1 MKKLSNLFMMA
12 LSLFAF
18 ASCEGTT
25 NNDPEAKPTVE
36 ISGVKS
42 TETSVEF
49 TITTTNA
56 DRFEYSVA
64 LASETP
70 SYTEVKG
77 EATKTITVEGLTTGA
92 EYAIV
97 ATAYNGELSSETAVK
112 NFKAETSQEYVP
124 VNYEKKV
131 VFHKFTATDCVYCPN
146 MTKSIK
152 QVQENVENEI
162 VVISTHCQLGGTSQY
177 VIPESRELM
186 SIWGIQ
192 GYPAGVVDYY
202 MNTSGYSYSGVYT
215 PVKRTLNDNP
225 AKAGI
230 SFSSKLEGNTLT
242 VTGEVAYEETAKY
255 KICALVV
262 EDALRYEGSNY
273 GEDDGTG
280 KMCIF
285 NHVARDYATFGDK
298 GSSVEGIFLGEIQAG
313 TKQAFE
319 CTVEWNSEWKSENSS
334 VIVYV
339 MKEAKAGKYP
349 ITNCNHAKVGESV
362 EAKVIE

>member
-1 MKKLSNLFMMA
+1 MMA

-18 ASCEGTT
+18 ASCDGNGT
-25 NNDPEAKPTVE
+25 DPGTDTKPTVE
-36 ISGVKS
+36 ITGVKT

-64 LASETP
+64 LASDAP

-77 EATKTITVEGLTTGA
+77 EETKTITVDNLTTGA

-97 ATAYNGELSSETAVK
+97 ATAYNGELSSETVVK
-112 NFKAETSQEYVP
+112 NFKAEAGYIP

-146 MTKSIK
+146 MTSSIK
-152 QVQENVENEI
+152 QVQENISNEI
-162 VVISTHCQLGGTSQY
+162 VVVGVYGSVSVGQF

-186 SIWGIQ
+186 SIWGIR
-192 GYPAGVVDYY
+192 GFPSGVVDYY

-225 AKAGI
+225 AMAGI
-230 SFSSKLEGNTLT
+230 SFSSKLEGNTLK

-262 EDALRYEGSNY
+262 EDAIRYEGSNY

-285 NHVARDYATFGDK
+285 NHVTRDYATFGDK

-319 CTVEWNSEWKSENSS
+319 CTVEWNSEWKSENCS

-339 MKEAKAGKYP
+339 MKEGKAGKYP
-349 ITNCNHAKVGESV
+349 ITNCNHAKVGETV
-362 EAKVIE
+362 EAKVVE

>member
-18 ASCEGTT
+18 ASCESAGT
-25 NNDPEAKPTVE
+25 DPDAKPTVE
-36 ISGVKS
+36 ISGVKT

-64 LASETP
+64 LASDAP

-77 EATKTITVEGLTTGA
+77 EETKTITVDNLTTGA

-97 ATAYNGELSSETAVK
+97 ATAYNGELSSETVVK
-112 NFKAETSQEYVP
+112 NFKAEAGYIP

-131 VFHKFTATDCVYCPN
+131 VFHKFTATDCGYCPN
-146 MTKSIK
+146 MTNSIK
-152 QVQENVENEI
+152 QVQENIDNEI
-162 VVISTHCQLGGTSQY
+162 VVIATHCQLYGTSQFI
-177 VIPESRELM
+177 IPESRELQ
-186 SIWGIQ
+186 SIWGVNS
-192 GYPAGVVDYY
+192 YPSGVVDYY

-225 AKAGI
+225 AKVGI
-230 SFSSKLEGNTLT
+230 SFSSKLEGNTLK

-255 KICALVV
+255 KICAVVV
-262 EDALRYEGSNY
+262 EDGLIYESSTSVG
-273 GEDDGTG
+273 GEDNGSG
-280 KMCIF
+280 KPYLY

>member
-18 ASCEGTT
+18 ASCESTGT
-25 NNDPEAKPTVE
+25 DPVAKPTIE

-64 LASETP
+64 LASDAP

-77 EATKTITVEGLTTGA
+77 EETKTITVDNLTTGA

-97 ATAYNGELSSETAVK
+97 ATAYNGELSSETVVK
-112 NFKAETSQEYVP
+112 NFKAEAGYVP
-124 VNYEKKV
+124 VNYEKIV
-131 VFHKFTATDCVYCPN
+131 LLHKFTATDCPRCPG
-146 MTKSIK
+146 MIKSIK
-152 QVQENVENEI
+152 QVQENVDNEI
-162 VVISTHCQLGGTSQY
+162 VVISTHCQLGATSQY
-177 VIPESRELM
+177 IIPESRELM
-186 SIWGIQ
+186 TIWGIQ
-192 GYPAGVVDYY
+192 GYPSGVVDYY
-202 MNTSGYSYSGVYT
+202 MKTSGYSYSGVYT
-215 PVKRTLNDNP
+215 PVKRSLNDNP
-225 AKAGI
+225 AMAGI
-230 SFSSKLEGNTLT
+230 SFSSKLEGNTLK

-255 KICALVV
+255 KICAVVV
-262 EDALRYEGSNY
+262 EDGLICNNATG
-273 GEDDGTG
+273 GDDDGSG
-280 KMCIF
+280 RPWLF

-298 GSSVEGIFLGEIQAG
+298 GSSVEGVFLGEILAG
-313 TKQAFE
+313 TKQEFT
-319 CTVEWNSEWKSENSS
+319 CTVEWNSEWKSENCS